1 MHPADIQA
9 ALVKAG
15 SSQSSIAQSMKH
27 PDGKRLTQGSVHLVI
42 RGKSKSARIAKRIAE
57 VTGLTVSVMWPGA
70 YPQLEQEE
78 RASHRAQTRNRY
90 RQREAA

>member
-1 MHPADIQA
+1 MHPADIKA
-9 ALVKAG
+9 ALQKAG
-15 SSQSSIAQSMKH
+15 STQAQVARSLSQGTSPLSHAAI
-27 PDGKRLTQGSVHLVI
+27 HLVI
-42 RGKSKSARIAKRIAE
+42 NGRSRSARIAKRIAE